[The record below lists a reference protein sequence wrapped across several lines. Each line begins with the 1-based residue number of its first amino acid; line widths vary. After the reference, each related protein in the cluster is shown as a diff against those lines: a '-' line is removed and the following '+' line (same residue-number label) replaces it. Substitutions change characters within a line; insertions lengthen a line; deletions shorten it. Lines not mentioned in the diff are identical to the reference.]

1 MKLERCRMRKIG
13 SLGWHIHTCSFAKSF
28 LTVSNPMDCSMSGI
42 PVFHYSP
49 EFAKIHVH
57 WVNDAIKPFHPL
69 PPSSSPDL
77 NFSKHQGL
85 FQWVGSLHQV
95 TKVLEL
101 HLQHQSFP
109 INIQGWYL
117 LGFIGLISSKSKR
130 LTRVFSSTTIQRHQ
144 FFGTQP
150 FIVQLSHPHM
160 TTRKMAT
167 LTIWTF
173 VRKIIYLPF
182 NTVSKCVKAF
192 LSKSVF

>member
-1 MKLERCRMRKIG
+1 MDQPGSYHPKWNQTAKDKYDTTYMQNLKMTQINLFTKQKQTHRQKNKLMVMKLERCRMRKIG

-101 HLQHQSFP
+101 QH
-109 INIQGWYL
+109 
-117 LGFIGLISSKSKR
+117 
-130 LTRVFSSTTIQRHQ
+130 
-144 FFGTQP
+144 
-150 FIVQLSHPHM
+150 
-160 TTRKMAT
+160 
-167 LTIWTF
+167 
-173 VRKIIYLPF
+173 
-182 NTVSKCVKAF
+182 
-192 LSKSVF
+192 